1 MNSRVALSALFILI
15 AAMVLAS
22 QGTGLLKKFEN
33 LQTSWADKISETR
46 SLVVF
51 YHSCTAG
58 SQPHVARTLSPDAK
72 TITFNFPDATQCLGS
87 HMRHL
92 QHFVVNLFDSDHQGE

>member
-1 MNSRVALSALFILI
+1 MNSRIVLSVLFVLI

-22 QGTGLLKKFEN
+22 QGSGVLEKIKV

-46 SLVVF
+46 SLLVL

-58 SQPHVARTLSPDAK
+58 NQPRAAGTLSADAK
-72 TITFNFPDATQCLGS
+72 TATSNFTDATHFLGS
-87 HMRHL
+87 HARHL
-92 QHFVVNLFDSDHQGE
+92 QHFLLNLIDSYDQGE